1 MIPSAVPKEIV
12 ELHRAL
18 LEALRVDYFPPG
30 IIEMNCW
37 KDFLFVMKPLAESAG
52 GAFTVRDISPAV
64 ALMREQNKAQGAN
77 WSLRYAKIMRD
88 PESFRDF
95 VLQARKTKRTRPP
108 VATKSV
114 RTPDGANVQ
123 VEHDA
128 AAESEPTHISN
139 SLREWREKMQR
150 GGGTP

>member
-1 MIPSAVPKEIV
+1 MIPSAVPAEIV

-52 GAFTVRDISPAV
+52 GAFTVRDIAPAV
-64 ALMREQNKAQGAN
+64 ALMRDQNKTGAN
-77 WSLRYAKIMRD
+77 WSLRFAKIMQT

-95 VLQARKTKRTRPP
+95 VLQARKTKRVRPP
-108 VATKSV
+108 VSTKSV
-114 RTPDGANVQ
+114 KQPDGANVQ
-123 VEHDA
+123 VEHDP

-139 SLREWREKMQR
+139 PLREWRENMKR
-150 GGGTP
+150 GETP